1 MCAEKKKNKQPF
13 FEVLESEL
21 RFRIFSLLN
30 IYPELS
36 FSEIS
41 RLLNKNKSTLHPHLH
56 KLIEIGVIEVSR
68 EEKVRGNFTKYYY
81 SMKSDVFEEIG
92 MLGEESIDK
101 SIFIVLKNWMK
112 FIGKISTS
120 YEKYFNDLELDENG
134 MKVLKEIL
142 FDYQALSGMYF
153 FSAEQYK
160 RVNRLTMDYLMKL
173 EKIQSE
179 IVKEEKPYYVLSLTI
194 PLKQII
200 ENQAK
205 K

>member
-41 RLLNKNKSTLHPHLH
+41 RLLNKNKSTLHPHLQ
-56 KLIEIGVIEVSR
+56 KLIEIGVIKVSR
-68 EEKVRGNFTKYYY
+68 EEKVRGNFTRNYY
-81 SMKSDVFEEIG
+81 SMKSDVFKEMGI
-92 MLGEESIDK
+92 LDEESIDK
-101 SIFIVLKNWMK
+101 SIFTVLKNWMK
-112 FIGKISTS
+112 FIIKISRL
-120 YEKYFNDLELDENG
+120 YEKYFNGLELEENG
-134 MKVLKEIL
+134 IKVLKEIL
-142 FDYQALSGMYF
+142 YNQEALSGMYF

-160 RVNRLTMDYLMKL
+160 RVNRLTMDYLQKL

-194 PLKQII
+194 PIKQII
-200 ENQAK
+200 EKQARK
-205 K
+205 

>member
-1 MCAEKKKNKQPF
+1 MCAEKNKQPF

-68 EEKVRGNFTKYYY
+68 EEKVRGNFTRYYY
-81 SMKSDVFEEIG
+81 SMKSDVFKEMG

-101 SIFIVLKNWMK
+101 SIFTVLKNWMK
-112 FIGKISTS
+112 FIVKIAKL
-120 YEKYFNDLELDENG
+120 YEKYFNGLELEENG
-134 MKVLKEIL
+134 IKVLKEIL
-142 FDYQALSGMYF
+142 YNYEAISGMYF

-160 RVNRLTMDYLMKL
+160 RANRLTLDYLIKL

-179 IVKEEKPYYVLSLTI
+179 LVKEEKPYYILSLTI
-194 PLKQII
+194 PIKQII

>member
-1 MCAEKKKNKQPF
+1 
-13 FEVLESEL
+13 
-21 RFRIFSLLN
+21 
-30 IYPELS
+30 
-36 FSEIS
+36 
-41 RLLNKNKSTLHPHLH
+41 
-56 KLIEIGVIEVSR
+56 
-68 EEKVRGNFTKYYY
+68 
-81 SMKSDVFEEIG
+81 MKSDVFKEIG

-101 SIFIVLKNWMK
+101 SIFPVLKNWMK

-120 YEKYFNDLELDENG
+120 YEKYFNDLELEENG

-142 FDYQALSGMYF
+142 FDNQALSGMYF

-160 RVNRLTMDYLMKL
+160 RANRLTIDYLMKL